1 MGDVIVD
8 SVLVVD
14 DEKDIADMIEIC
26 LTNDNYNVIKCNSAD
41 EAQDALLKNN
51 IDIAILDVMMPE
63 MDGYEL
69 CSKIRENYDFPIIM
83 LTAKNSELDQ
93 VKGLSIGADD
103 YVGKPFRPMELLA
116 RVKAQ
121 LRRYHKYTERY
132 SNVYVCE
139 DLTLNVDSHECVIAG
154 KEIVLTPI
162 EYRILEYLL
171 RNKGKVVSNDELFM
185 NVWKDAYY
193 DRESSVITVHI
204 RHLRE
209 KLNDKDGK
217 QKYIKTVYGI
227 GYKI

>member
-1 MGDVIVD
+1 MD

-26 LTNDNYNVIKCNSAD
+26 LANDNYNVIKCNAAD
-41 EAQDALLKNN
+41 EVQDALLKNN

-121 LRRYHKYTERY
+121 LRRYHKYTDRY
-132 SNVYVCE
+132 SKVYVCE

-162 EYRILEYLL
+162 EYSILEYLL
-171 RNKGKVVSNDELFM
+171 RNKGKAVSNDELFM